1 MQKSTNRFGYT
12 VSLWIRNQGNHMF
25 TSDVNIGWSK
35 YHFIKIHE
43 VFALWYDSA
52 TSFKAYVFSD
62 KDFNQYVSPS
72 VFTPLH

>member
-1 MQKSTNRFGYT
+1 
-12 VSLWIRNQGNHMF
+12 MF

-72 VFTPLH
+72 VFTPLY